1 VTAGWVDF
9 TTDEKPVVLL
19 TEAGRAVM
27 KAEQPARLLLPSRAN
42 AAAGGGS
49 RSRGER
55 GGRRSASAVAEAEI
69 HGPAAA
75 VFTAL
80 RAHRLAL
87 SRAQGVPPYVVA
99 SDRTLREMAVLQPR
113 TLGELMSVHGIGPAK
128 VDRYGRGFL
137 DTVARAL
144 TPSA

>member
-1 VTAGWVDF
+1 
-9 TTDEKPVVLL
+9 
-19 TEAGRAVM
+19 
-27 KAEQPARLLLPSRAN
+27 
-42 AAAGGGS
+42 
-49 RSRGER
+49 
-55 GGRRSASAVAEAEI
+55 
-69 HGPAAA
+69 

-80 RAHRLAL
+80 RAHRLTL

-128 VDRYGRGFL
+128 ADRYGRGFL

-144 TPSA
+144 SPSA